1 MIKHINGMAII
12 MKIEGISG
20 ILPAKYMEVFLPLT
34 LFKYEVPHP
43 INHKNI
49 HVHRLI
55 YLYLIQLSI
64 FKTWILP
71 LIKISI
77 KLGQYL
83 FY

>member
-1 MIKHINGMAII
+1 MAII

-20 ILPAKYMEVFLPLT
+20 NLLSKYMEIFLPLI

-49 HVHRLI
+49 HVHKLI

-64 FKTWILP
+64 FKTWVLP
-71 LIKISI
+71 LIKIPI